1 MNKRFAVVLPL
12 FFAFTLIAGILAGKY
27 LLPGSGNATSLFRGN
42 HYDKFNDVMNYIE
55 RDYVDTINKK
65 KLLENA
71 ITGLLETL
79 DPHSVYIPAEEFNEA
94 NDPLAGNFDGIG
106 VQFRLIRDTIVV
118 INTVAGGPSEK
129 EGVHAGDRIVK
140 IDGKKVAGIKI
151 TNEEVMKKLK
161 GPRGTKVKVGIF
173 RRDEHK
179 MIDIV
184 ITRNIIPTNSVD
196 VAYMVNKKVGYI
208 KLNTFSAT
216 TADEV
221 HDAISSLRSQ
231 GMQQLIFDLRDNGG
245 GYLDAAISIAD
256 EFLPDKKMIVYTE
269 GSHRPRKNNYS
280 KNSGLFETGDLV
292 ILINEFSASA
302 SEILAG
308 AVQDNDR
315 GTIIGRR
322 SFGKGLVQEQI
333 KLNDGSAI
341 RLTVARY
348 YTPTGRCIQKP
359 YTSDIYEYY
368 MDFYNRLL
376 DENSE
381 ASDSLNFNDTVRYKT
396 PKGKIVYGGGGIMPD
411 IYIPNKSEFVS
422 AYYRKILSKGTLLSD
437 FAFDYADR
445 NRKKLKQYQN
455 ANNFVNLFQ
464 ISDDLLNE
472 FVAYAETKGIARDK
486 EGIKLAGLRLKVLL
500 KANIGRNIFDDP
512 AFYPVYLTDDIT
524 FKKALDVMNLK

>member
-1 MNKRFAVVLPL
+1 MNKRFAIILPL
-12 FFAFTLIAGILAGKY
+12 FFALTLIAGILAGKY
-27 LLPGSGNATSLFRGN
+27 LLRGAGNTSSLFGGS

-55 RDYVDTINKK
+55 SDYVDTINKK
-65 KLLENA
+65 ILHEKA

-94 NDPLAGNFDGIG
+94 NAPLAGNFDGIG

-129 EGVHAGDRIVK
+129 EGIHAGDRIVK
-140 IDGKKVAGIKI
+140 IDGKNVAGKKI

-173 RRDEHK
+173 RREEHK
-179 MIDIV
+179 MMDFF
-184 ITRNIIPTNSVD
+184 ITRNIIPTHSVD
-196 VAYMVNKKVGYI
+196 VAYMVNEKVGYI

-216 TADEV
+216 TSDEV
-221 HDAISSLRSQ
+221 YDAISALLSQ
-231 GMQQLIFDLRDNGG
+231 GMKQLIFDVRDNGG

-256 EFLPDKKMIVYTE
+256 QFLPDKNMIVYTE
-269 GSHRPRKNNYS
+269 GSHRARKNNYS
-280 KNSGLFETGDLV
+280 KNGGLFENGGLV

-333 KLNDGSAI
+333 KLRDGSAI

-359 YTSDIYEYY
+359 YSSDVYEYY
-368 MDFYNRLL
+368 MDFYKSLL
-376 DENSE
+376 DEDSG

-422 AYYRKILSKGTLLSD
+422 AYYRKILNKGSLLSD
-437 FAFDYADR
+437 FAFDYADQ

-455 ANNFVNLFQ
+455 AQNFVALFQ
-464 ISDDLLNE
+464 ISDDLFNN
-472 FVAYAETKGIARDK
+472 FIAYAASKGVARDD
-486 EGIKLAGLRLKVLL
+486 EGIKAAAPRLKVLL

-512 AFYPVYLTDDIT
+512 AFYPVYLQDDIT
-524 FKKALDVMNLK
+524 FKKALEVLK